1 MPGRLVGVVVLVLG
15 LLATGVLYQNAVVQ
29 ETSRRGTEINRL
41 AGFFRLDLTNRI
53 QAYIDTLPGLRAFC
67 QLEEN
72 PNDLQFAN
80 YVKLIS
86 LQNRYPDLAITF
98 VARSVKGKDATAFT
112 EATRR
117 DFSLNPDGHPEF
129 RIKPF
134 GQRDEH
140 LVIRHLY
147 PFVPATFG
155 YDLYDPSQA
164 YRSYAEAAITRGEAV
179 ATPPIVLA
187 KDRTVGAKPDTV
199 SVVVRLPVY
208 RRGTNPQS
216 EEERK
221 AAAWGLVGVGF
232 RILDLVGNIL
242 SAEMLEG
249 MDLRIVDTQAL
260 TAGGTSLIF
269 DTSWM
274 KLSPT
279 EVSKRSATL
288 DTRQPTL
295 SLRVPVGETASGRS
309 RPSNPGA

>member
-1 MPGRLVGVVVLVLG
+1 M
-15 LLATGVLYQNAVVQ
+15 
-29 ETSRRGTEINRL
+29 
-41 AGFFRLDLTNRI
+41 
-53 QAYIDTLPGLRAFC
+53 
-67 QLEEN
+67 
-72 PNDLQFAN
+72 
-80 YVKLIS
+80 
-86 LQNRYPDLAITF
+86 TF
-98 VARSVKGKDATAFT
+98 VARSVKGKDATVFT
-112 EATRR
+112 EATRC

-134 GQRDEH
+134 GQFEEH

-155 YDLYDPSQA
+155 YDLYDPGQA

-249 MDLRIVDTQAL
+249 VDLRIVDIQAL

-279 EVSKRSATL
+279 EVSKRSATP

-295 SLRVPVGETASGRS
+295 SLRVPVGDRQWEIQAFEPRGLDSAWLSNIPLLILACSVVISLLFAALIDALVQSSRKVEAKVREATTELASREERYRTFTDIS
-309 RPSNPGA
+309 SDW